1 MRGSEIS
8 LLKCFD
14 RLLCLDQIKETKKFW
29 YQIET
34 VKKTLRNFRGRVLLC
49 DEVGL
54 GKTIEAGM
62 ILKEYLIR
70 GLVKKVLVLVPPS
83 LVIQWKDEMASKF
96 NIKFVTTDDKCYEEE
111 KEKFWKKNNLVIASL
126 NMAKSKKT
134 PRLSPE

>member
-1 MRGSEIS
+1 MAGPEKR
-8 LLKCFD
+8 D
-14 RLLCLDQIKETKKFW
+14 KKFW

-34 VKKTLRNFRGRVLLC
+34 VKKTLRDFRGRVLLC

-70 GLVKKVLVLVPPS
+70 GLVKKVLILVPPS

-96 NIKFVTTDDKCYEEE
+96 DIKFVSTDDQYYRENR
-111 KEKFWKKNNLVIASL
+111 EKFWKEKNLVIAAL
-126 NMAKSKKT
+126 NTAK
-134 PRLSPE
+134 